1 MGLRHRSIRLRIFLL
16 VAVPILSL
24 VGLYAF
30 AAAITASDALNLAQ
44 SRTLKDTVGTPV
56 GNLEAQID
64 LERIQAVDYLAAPVP
79 SSLAALHAQEAST
92 ERSQKAFTDA
102 VNSTGSS
109 AGPAEKQ
116 AIAVLVKDTAGLA
129 TLRSRIA
136 SVAITRPE
144 VISAYAAINF
154 AADDVLNQTI
164 LQESNVPLVT
174 QSLALVRAGKSEEL
188 LLEESSLLTGDAVAR
203 TFSQADRQQFAE
215 LVGAHRNMYA
225 QALPDLEPTYRAY
238 FLKDINPQASAALT
252 ALENK
257 VIADNHPGRVP
268 PVPLPSWNLAVGA
281 VSAGLSNASIQA
293 ATALTMQAQ
302 PVANATFLRLWL
314 VGGLGLLAIIL
325 SLVISIW
332 IGRGLVQQLA
342 GLRRSALDLANN
354 RLPGLVERL
363 RAGEDVDV
371 SAEAPPLESSAD
383 EIGQVREAFNAVQRT
398 AVEAAVDEAR
408 LRRGV
413 SDVFRN
419 LARRSQSLL
428 HRQLALLDA
437 MERRATEPEE
447 LEDLFRIDHLTTRM
461 RRHSEGLIILSG
473 ASPGRGWRHPV
484 PFVDVLRA
492 AVAEVEDY
500 TRIRVTTGTR
510 AALVGPAVAD
520 VIHLIAEL
528 AENATIFSPPNS
540 PVRIHGDIVGRGYA
554 VEIEDRGLGLTGE
567 KLAEINQNL
576 AHPPQLDL
584 TGSEQLGLFVAGQLA
599 RRHDI
604 RITLQESPY
613 GGVTAIVLIPNA
625 LVVSQGAFDAQVPA
639 PAAGEHPFQLSSRRA
654 SLHSGTVA
662 EPPALAQLSAATPA
676 AEPLPVALADLPSAL
691 PADLPSAPAADLPS
705 APPADLPSPPPVDMP
720 SAPPAD
726 LPSPPPVDLPSAP
739 PADLPSVPA
748 IALARADSPDTTGS
762 ADTGD
767 RPDSVFTPRP
777 PRATAPS
784 PSGSFMLGSN
794 RPLGLPESS
803 DIVDARVSTTELTA
817 MGLPVRVRQASLAPQ
832 LRDGGVRPGNADAD
846 PGAPSPEE
854 VRSTM
859 TALQRGWERGRNIS
873 GTATPSSEATPRPD
887 GEGR

>member
-24 VGLYAF
+24 VGLYVF
-30 AAAITASDALNLAQ
+30 AATITASDALNLAR
-44 SRTLKDTVGTPV
+44 SRTLKDTIGTPV
-56 GNLEAQID
+56 GNLETQID
-64 LERIQAVDYLAAPVP
+64 LERMQAVVYLAAPVP
-79 SSLAALHAQEAST
+79 SNLAALHAQEAKT
-92 ERSQKAFTDA
+92 EQSQKAFTDA
-102 VNSTGSS
+102 VTSAASS

-116 AIAVLVKDTAGLA
+116 ATGVLLKDTAGLA
-129 TLRSRIA
+129 ALRSKIV
-136 SVAITRPE
+136 SLAITRPE

-188 LLEESSLLTGDAVAR
+188 LLEESALLNGDAIAR
-203 TFSQADRQQFAE
+203 TFSQADRQHFTE
-215 LVGAHRNMYA
+215 LAAAHRAMYT
-225 QALPDLEPTYRAY
+225 QALPDLEPAYRTY
-238 FLKDINPQASAALT
+238 FLKDISPQASAALT

-281 VSAGLSNASIQA
+281 VSAGLSDASIQA
-293 ATALTMQAQ
+293 ATTLTMQAQ

-314 VGGLGLLAIIL
+314 VGGLGLAAIIL
-325 SLVISIW
+325 SLIISVW
-332 IGRGLVQQLA
+332 IGRGLLQQLA

-363 RAGEDVDV
+363 RSGEDVDV
-371 SAEAPPLESSAD
+371 AAEAPPLESSAD
-383 EIGQVREAFNAVQRT
+383 EIGQVQEAFNAVQRT

-473 ASPGRGWRHPV
+473 ASPGRSWRHPV

-510 AALVGPAVAD
+510 AALAGPAVAD

-528 AENATIFSPPNS
+528 AENATIFSPPNT
-540 PVRIHGDIVGRGYA
+540 PVRVHGDVVGRGYA
-554 VEIEDRGLGLTGE
+554 VEIEDRGLGLSDE
-567 KLAEINQNL
+567 KLADINQNF

-584 TGSEQLGLFVAGQLA
+584 SGSEQLGLFVAGQLA

-604 RITLQESPY
+604 QIRLKDSPY
-613 GGVTAIVLIPNA
+613 GGTTAIVLIPNA
-625 LVVSQGAFDAQVPA
+625 LMVSQGAYDTEVPA
-639 PAAGEHPFQLSSRRA
+639 AAAGERPFQLTGRRV
-654 SLHSGTVA
+654 SLHAGAIS
-662 EPPALAQLSAATPA
+662 EPVPLAQLSAVTTAMEPPSGPPDDATPGPA
-676 AEPLPVALADLPSAL
+676 GDSPASPGSDLPASLAGDPSAGRADDEPDGPGAGTTASPAASPAAGPAEP
-691 PADLPSAPAADLPS
+691 
-705 APPADLPSPPPVDMP
+705 
-720 SAPPAD
+720 
-726 LPSPPPVDLPSAP
+726 
-739 PADLPSVPA
+739 
-748 IALARADSPDTTGS
+748 IDSI
-762 ADTGD
+762 
-767 RPDSVFTPRP
+767 FTPRP
-777 PRATAPS
+777 RRATAPS
-784 PSGSFMLGSN
+784 PSGSFTLAGEGS
-794 RPLGLPESS
+794 PSHPGDS
-803 DIVDARVSTTELTA
+803 DTIDPRVTTELTA

-832 LRDGGVRPGNADAD
+832 LRDGGVRPGDAADNS
-846 PGAPSPEE
+846 PGAPSPEA

-873 GTATPSSEATPRPD
+873 GAVTPSPEPAPGPD
-887 GEGR
+887 GSGNSGEQRDDE

>member
-30 AAAITASDALNLAQ
+30 AATIAASDALNLAK
-44 SRTLKDTVGTPV
+44 SRTLKVTIGTPT

-64 LERIQAVDYLAAPVP
+64 LERMQAVVYLAAPAP
-79 SSLAALHAQEAST
+79 SNLAALQAQEVKT
-92 ERSQKAFTDA
+92 EQAQKAFTDA
-102 VNSTGSS
+102 VNSAASS
-109 AGPAEKQ
+109 AVPAEKR
-116 AIAVLVKDTAGLA
+116 AIAVLLKDTAGLA
-129 TLRSRIA
+129 TLRSQIA
-136 SVAITRPE
+136 SRAISRPQA
-144 VISAYAAINF
+144 INAYATINF

-188 LLEESSLLTGDAVAR
+188 LLEEDGLLIGDAIAR
-203 TFSQADRQQFAE
+203 TFSVADRQQFAE
-215 LVGAHRNMYA
+215 LVGAHRALYA

-238 FLKDINPQASAALT
+238 FLKDISPQGSAALT
-252 ALENK
+252 TLENR

-293 ATALTMQAQ
+293 ATTLTMRAQ
-302 PVANATFLRLWL
+302 PVANATFLRLYL

-325 SLVISIW
+325 SVIISVW
-332 IGRGLVQQLA
+332 IGRGLVRQLA
-342 GLRRSALDLANN
+342 GLRRSALELANN
-354 RLPGLVERL
+354 RLPSVVERL
-363 RAGEDVDV
+363 RAGQDVDV

-383 EIGQVREAFNAVQRT
+383 EIGQVQEAFNAVQRT

-473 ASPGRGWRHPV
+473 ASPGRSWRHPV

-510 AALVGPAVAD
+510 AALAGSAVAD

-528 AENATIFSPPNS
+528 AENATIFSPPHT
-540 PVRIHGDIVGRGYA
+540 PVRVHGDVVGRGYA
-554 VEIEDRGLGLTGE
+554 VEIEDRGLGITDE

-576 AHPPQLDL
+576 VRPPQLDL
-584 TGSEQLGLFVAGQLA
+584 SGSEQLGLFVAGQLA

-604 RITLQESPY
+604 RITLQGSAY
-613 GGVTAIVLIPNA
+613 GGTMAIVLIPNA
-625 LVVSQGAFDAQVPA
+625 LVVSQGAYDAQL
-639 PAAGEHPFQLSSRRA
+639 PAAAVSERAFQLTGRRA
-654 SLHSGTVA
+654 SLRAGAIA
-662 EPPALAQLSAATPA
+662 EPAALTQLSAVTSAEEPLPGPADDATPA
-676 AEPLPVALADLPSAL
+676 PADGQSAGPAVDEPAGHGAEPAARPAAVPAEPL
-691 PADLPSAPAADLPS
+691 
-705 APPADLPSPPPVDMP
+705 
-720 SAPPAD
+720 
-726 LPSPPPVDLPSAP
+726 
-739 PADLPSVPA
+739 
-748 IALARADSPDTTGS
+748 GS
-762 ADTGD
+762 I
-767 RPDSVFTPRP
+767 FTPRP

-784 PSGSFMLGSN
+784 PSGSF
-794 RPLGLPESS
+794 PLGNDGPPGRPGGS
-803 DIVDARVSTTELTA
+803 DVMDPQVSTTELTA

-832 LRDGGVRPGNADAD
+832 LRKGGTLPEGAAESD
-846 PGAPSPEE
+846 PGAPSPEV
-854 VRSTM
+854 VRRTM

-873 GTATPSSEATPRPD
+873 GTQAPWSETTPGPD
-887 GEGR
+887 GSETGGAQRDDE